1 MLQLFGVPYILSTW
15 IQSTTVLP
23 DFNLCRQL
31 DGSMYCCTGYYLT
44 EYGCQECIGSFGL
57 NCSLPCLSGY
67 FGPRCTLHCQC
78 VKDKCDAKFG
88 CPKDKDKTS
97 LEIST
102 GIKTTMKNFKITAS
116 SQLVSL
122 NSTSE
127 NFFQKLSL
135 KYWVLICSTAFAVV
149 SVAIGCFIFVKIKAE
164 RKRRRSQND
173 FKSEMELKEFFDNA
187 TKIPSS
193 GYVYRKLP

>member
-1 MLQLFGVPYILSTW
+1 
-15 IQSTTVLP
+15 
-23 DFNLCRQL
+23 
-31 DGSMYCCTGYYLT
+31 
-44 EYGCQECIGSFGL
+44 
-57 NCSLPCLSGY
+57 
-67 FGPRCTLHCQC
+67 
-78 VKDKCDAKFG
+78 
-88 CPKDKDKTS
+88 
-97 LEIST
+97 
-102 GIKTTMKNFKITAS
+102 MKNFKITAS

-149 SVAIGCFIFVKIKAE
+149 SVAIGCFIFVKIKAKRWAFQSIFGGWGGMRDLIWRRVCYMSKVSKNVKSCLTWYMNFYP

-193 GYVYRKLP
+193 GYVYRRLP